1 MSSSSSMSY
10 SSFVTRTTAQ
20 PLCCCGVKATLKYS
34 TTTKY
39 PGRPFLG
46 CPKYNIEGLP
56 FCKFFQWAD
65 SNQVTELQLQERI
78 MLLLQREKDL
88 EKIVHLLEKREID
101 LWKIVDQL
109 ENELVRHTE
118 DGDIQRERKL
128 SSTLFSGFALVV
140 VLICIGRLML
150 LY

>member
-1 MSSSSSMSY
+1 MSLSSSMSY
-10 SSFVTRTTAQ
+10 SSFATRTTAQ

-34 TTTKY
+34 TTAKN
-39 PGRPFLG
+39 PGQPFLG
-46 CPKYNIEGLP
+46 CPKYNTE
-56 FCKFFQWAD
+56 FFQWAN

-101 LWKIVDQL
+101 LQKIVDQL
-109 ENELVRHTE
+109 EKELVRHTE

-128 SSTLFSGFALVV
+128 SSSLFSGFALVV